1 MRVTNDLLPRLS
13 DAAGQLGLVRADA
26 AVARRALPVSGTWR
40 KWAGWCLL
48 LVSWGFWAWLTPVPF
63 LMAAGLCWRAAL
75 GQRARSAR
83 AATPQALLRRGR
95 PPAG

>member
-48 LVSWGFWAWLTPVPF
+48 LVSWGFGRDLPRCRSWWLPGC
-63 LMAAGLCWRAAL
+63 AGGRPWVSGRAAL
-75 GQRARSAR
+75 AQR
-83 AATPQALLRRGR
+83 RRR
-95 PPAG
+95 RC